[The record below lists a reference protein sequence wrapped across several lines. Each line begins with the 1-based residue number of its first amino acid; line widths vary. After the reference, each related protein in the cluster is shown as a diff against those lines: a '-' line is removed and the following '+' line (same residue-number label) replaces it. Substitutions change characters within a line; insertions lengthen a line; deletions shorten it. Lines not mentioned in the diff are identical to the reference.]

1 MARLMRR
8 GDETRE
14 MTALFKKMSIFSK
27 MMVLIVL
34 LLISVLLLYGRSN
47 FISVKVVEHTLKDA
61 NEEQLQFFVKQLDA
75 TLQQLATFTVTLKD
89 DPDIMKF
96 HSKFIESSYMNIDV
110 IFQKEK
116 IMQKLIIQSLSA
128 AWVNEL
134 SVFSPSIKEVIS
146 TNSNRHYNDAALR
159 LQMKRGWQA
168 QKSDADD
175 EEGFSFSYYT
185 IEPYAMID
193 QLDQAKRLI
202 EVRFQA
208 REIGKALD
216 EFKASG
222 SRDPFMYHSDYGII
236 ANSTARSEQT
246 AEVIGHLQEQSLGSS
261 GSLEVD
267 LQGKPYIVTY
277 VRSGQLGWY
286 VADYIA
292 VDDILAP
299 INESR
304 NYFYLSIAILI
315 ILSIFAAYM
324 LYRHVQRPVRELT
337 LGVRTIERG
346 NYSARMAENHS
357 ADFKFLF
364 NSFNRMAER
373 IENLIQ
379 SVLSER
385 IRTREAELKQL
396 QTQINPHFL
405 FNCFALIMSMARSN
419 KKEAILS
426 ITHSL
431 SKYYRYTTRS
441 EVMLCKLKDELE
453 FIRHYLS
460 IHKMR
465 MPRLHY
471 DIRVEEAVLEL
482 VIPKLLI
489 QPLVENAV
497 IHGIESK
504 LSASTVI
511 LTAMETAQGCQI
523 IVADDG
529 GCMTKAEIN
538 ELMRKINGPLLEE
551 MGCGLWNV
559 NQRVKM
565 LFGEDSRLS
574 YELTADG
581 WTRAILHI
589 NTPVRRDGHV

>member
-1 MARLMRR
+1 MLR
-8 GDETRE
+8 
-14 MTALFKKMSIFSK
+14 KMSIFSK
-27 MMVLIVL
+27 IMVLIAF

-47 FISVKVVEHTLKDA
+47 YISVKVVEHTLRDA
-61 NEEQLQFFVKQLDA
+61 NKDQLQFFVNRLDA
-75 TLQQLATFTVTLKD
+75 TLQQLATFTITLND

-116 IMQKLIIQSLSA
+116 IMQKLIIQSLST

-134 SVFSPSIKEVIS
+134 SVFSPSIREVIS
-146 TNSNRHYNDAALR
+146 TNSNRTYNEAGLR
-159 LQMKRGWQA
+159 LLMKRGWQA
-168 QKSDADD
+168 QESDADS
-175 EEGFSFSYYT
+175 GQGLSFSYYT

-193 QLDQAKRLI
+193 RLDQSKRVI
-202 EVRFQA
+202 EVRIHQ
-208 REIGKALD
+208 RELGKALD
-216 EFKASG
+216 EYKASG
-222 SRDPFMYHSDYGII
+222 SRNPFLYHPDHGMID
-236 ANSTARSEQT
+236 NGTARSGQS
-246 AEVIGHLQEQSLGSS
+246 AEVIGYLEEQSLDAS
-261 GSLEVD
+261 GTLEVD
-267 LQGKPYIVTY
+267 LHEGPYFVTY

-286 VADYIA
+286 VVDYIA
-292 VDDILAP
+292 VDEILAP

-304 NYFYLSIAILI
+304 NYFYISIAILI

-324 LYRHVQRPVRELT
+324 LYRHVQRPVKELT
-337 LGVRTIERG
+337 QGVRTIERG
-346 NYSARMAENHS
+346 DYSARMAENHS

-364 NSFNRMAER
+364 NSFNRMADR

-405 FNCFALIMSMARSN
+405 FNSFALIMSMAKSN

-441 EVMLCKLKDELE
+441 EVMLCKLEAELE

-460 IHKMR
+460 IHRMR
-465 MPRLHY
+465 MPRLQY
-471 DIRVEEAVLEL
+471 EIRVEDAVLDL

-497 IHGIESK
+497 IHGIESR
-504 LSASTVI
+504 LNASRVV
-511 LTAMETAQGCQI
+511 LTAVETAHGCQ
-523 IVADDG
+523 VVVEDDG
-529 GCMTKAEIN
+529 GCMNKAEMN

-565 LFGEDSRLS
+565 MFNEGSRLS
-574 YELTADG
+574 YELSADG
-581 WTRAILHI
+581 WTRAILRM
-589 NTPVRRDGHV
+589 NTPARRNEHV